1 MVVEGEKLQL
11 TRLQYVLDDSARSN
25 LTNLNRWFKT
35 IVHQQA
41 VKAVIGEVSFV
52 TNALQFDS
60 KFHLVDFL

>member
-35 IVHQQA
+35 IVNQQA